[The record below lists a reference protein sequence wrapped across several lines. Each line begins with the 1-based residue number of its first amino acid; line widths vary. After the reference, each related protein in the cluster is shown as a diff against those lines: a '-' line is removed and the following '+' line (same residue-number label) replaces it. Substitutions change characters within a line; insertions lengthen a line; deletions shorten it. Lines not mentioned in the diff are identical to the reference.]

1 MTPGCIGSL
10 GAGLTVA
17 LVCFLSGA
25 DDKEKAALEVGKVF
39 GWVSPSDLTLPLWEV
54 LVDES
59 TSEVFPQFLGESP
72 ILGTEEL
79 LNEMREAR
87 PAAVLTFEESCEDE

>member
-1 MTPGCIGSL
+1 M
-10 GAGLTVA
+10 
-17 LVCFLSGA
+17 
-25 DDKEKAALEVGKVF
+25 F

-87 PAAVLTFEESCEDE
+87 PAAVLTFEESCEEVDSAEHRDRDQEGKRLLLRSTQLNVAQ